1 MDIQICHKLLSS
13 SFVKTRY
20 FEKNLESHV
29 VGIFFLLEIPDCLFF
44 LVSVVDKYWHIW
56 KYKKLLLWLFK
67 KKKEKNNWEKYIN
80 GSKTSSRLHIL
91 LSDLVF
97 RYVGYENSEDRK
109 IKSLVLKG
117 CDASF
122 LPDLIRDKLNLC
134 SWLL

>member
-1 MDIQICHKLLSS
+1 MV
-13 SFVKTRY
+13 VKPVLNCT
-20 FEKNLESHV
+20 
-29 VGIFFLLEIPDCLFF
+29 FF
-44 LVSVVDKYWHIW
+44 
-56 KYKKLLLWLFK
+56 
-67 KKKEKNNWEKYIN
+67 
-80 GSKTSSRLHIL
+80 

-134 SWLL
+134 S